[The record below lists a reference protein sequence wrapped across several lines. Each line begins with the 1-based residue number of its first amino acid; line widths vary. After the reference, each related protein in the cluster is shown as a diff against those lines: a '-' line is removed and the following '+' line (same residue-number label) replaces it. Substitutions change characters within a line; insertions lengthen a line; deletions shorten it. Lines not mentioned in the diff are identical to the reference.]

1 LNKIHLS
8 PVQIYKSEKNDPKG
22 GILMMKK
29 LGITILI
36 LTLLSLFTIHPAEAG
51 SKTRHRWQGAAIAL
65 GAVALGGLIA
75 HQIHAY
81 TPPPPPVACFP
92 PPPQPEPYYCPPPR
106 SEYVPGHWETVRE
119 WVPGT
124 WEKVWVP
131 GHYDRYGNWIAGHY
145 EERRTPGYYAEK
157 RVWVEGY
164 YRRY

>member
-1 LNKIHLS
+1 
-8 PVQIYKSEKNDPKG
+8 
-22 GILMMKK
+22 MMKK

-36 LTLLSLFTIHPAEAG
+36 LALVSLVTITPAEAG

-75 HQIHAY
+75 HQIHAH
-81 TPPPPPVACFP
+81 TPPPPPVAYFP
-92 PPPQPEPYYCPPPR
+92 VPPQPEPYYCPPPR
-106 SEYVPGHWETVRE
+106 SEYVPGRWETVQE

-124 WEKVWVP
+124 WERVWVA
-131 GHYDRYGNWIAGHY
+131 GHYDRYGNWVAGHY
-145 EERRTPGYYAEK
+145 EERLTPGYYAER